1 MTRIGV
7 GTLLWEPSKKQKKA
21 SNLYAYMN
29 WLKQQ
34 KGLGFEDYHSLWK
47 WSVNVM
53 ESCFASMSDYV
64 VIRAEQPYE
73 MILTIYS
80 MPGAKCFPEATNN
93 FPEHIFRNR
102 DEVQTVIIHAS
113 EK

>member
-1 MTRIGV
+1 MTRIGE

-47 WSVNVM
+47 WSVNDM
-53 ESCFASMSDYV
+53 ESFWESQWEYFD
-64 VIRAEQPYE
+64 IRAEQPYE
-73 MILTIYS
+73 TILTTYS
-80 MPGAKCFPEATNN
+80 MRSE
-93 FPEHIFRNR
+93 EH
-102 DEVQTVIIHAS
+102 TS
-113 EK
+113 ELQSRFDLVCRLLLEK